1 MFHHISDPN
10 AENPWF
16 VLTTYCLYWTQY
28 SFNFLIYAARSDQY
42 RKAYYDFLKMM
53 CFKLSHVGH
62 PKLSKSTIM
71 LVDRSLMPARLL
83 EFYAQNNDCFN
94 LNNSIR
100 KMNKSTWFDLLEN
113 QRNEDIHDFGTTSI
127 GDLGKCSGN
136 YQMILPTISEINVRM
151 HLPRRSAK
159 QCPVLIAT
167 SRQFAISRKAERRS
181 SDSRIDNFVEIQN
194 YPINVDNESMDYSKN
209 TKKYFKRQQTHENFS
224 IAIDVSNLFKPY
236 QDNPNTSHR
245 MKRDENHSKE
255 ISLQYIRNNL
265 SMGMIASQIDSN
277 SSFNRRYFRQNSL

>member
-1 MFHHISDPN
+1 
-10 AENPWF
+10 
-16 VLTTYCLYWTQY
+16 
-28 SFNFLIYAARSDQY
+28 
-42 RKAYYDFLKMM
+42 
-53 CFKLSHVGH
+53 
-62 PKLSKSTIM
+62 
-71 LVDRSLMPARLL
+71 
-83 EFYAQNNDCFN
+83 
-94 LNNSIR
+94 
-100 KMNKSTWFDLLEN
+100 MNKSTWFDLLEN

-236 QDNPNTSHR
+236 RDEPNISHR

-265 SMGMIASQIDSN
+265 SLGMIASQIDSN
-277 SSFNRRYFRQNSL
+277 SSFYRRYFRQNSL